1 MSQSFD
7 AIIIGAGII
16 GNAIAFEL
24 GKNEFY
30 WDISISITKRNS
42 NRSY

>member
-30 WDISISITKRNS
+30 WDIDLNINYVVCS
-42 NRSY
+42 

>member
-1 MSQSFD
+1 MSQLFD

-24 GKNEFY
+24 SKKGYKTLSV
-30 WDISISITKRNS
+30 DSKGDSLIK
-42 NRSY
+42 